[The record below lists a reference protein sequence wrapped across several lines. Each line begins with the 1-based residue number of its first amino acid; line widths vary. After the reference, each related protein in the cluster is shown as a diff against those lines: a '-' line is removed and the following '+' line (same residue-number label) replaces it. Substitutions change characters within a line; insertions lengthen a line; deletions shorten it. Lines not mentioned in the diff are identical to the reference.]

1 MSYEDYAMMI
11 NPLIY
16 NPFLDQIVHF
26 QRELPLPN
34 RSFRLETVELRG
46 AGEEPGEIVL
56 VNHIPTLW
64 IDKNVPLILDDL
76 PRPTLHITSHLTHL
90 VLIENV

>member
-16 NPFLDQIVHF
+16 NLFLDWIVHF

-34 RSFRLETVELRG
+34 RSFWLETVELRG
-46 AGEEPGEIVL
+46 AEEEPGEIIL
-56 VNHIPTLW
+56 VNHIPTL
-64 IDKNVPLILDDL
+64 
-76 PRPTLHITSHLTHL
+76 
-90 VLIENV
+90 